1 MSEVSAMRLTMG
13 ARKELSREV
22 ARRYQKA
29 KRSEKRI
36 ILREFCQDVG
46 YNRHYAAFILRNWG
60 RKVFWRSATGEQVVI
75 IVGEKRAKRQR
86 SPRPRIYD
94 EVVCGYLIRFWEV
107 LNYPCGKRLKGCL
120 EPMVA
125 KARQF
130 KEISVPRKV
139 ESKLRQ
145 ISPATIDRMLKA
157 ERQKQELK
165 CRAKTKP
172 GTLLKKQ
179 IAIRT
184 GVEWDED
191 AVGFEELDLVGHDG
205 GNTSGG
211 DFCYTLNVTDIKSGW
226 TEMQAVRNKAQC
238 WVFDALQ
245 DIRARLPFALKGIDS
260 DNGSEFIN
268 AHLFAYCQSEGLAFT
283 RSRSYQ
289 KNDNCHVEQKNFTAV
304 RNFVGYSRYDRE
316 EELALLNELYGH
328 LRLYLNFFHPQMKL
342 VDKERIGSK
351 TKRKHDLP
359 QTPYHRLLFLEE
371 VDEGRKT
378 QLTKCYNQLNPFEL
392 KRTLDKLQERLQRM
406 IFEKNKGRT
415 VYAIN
420 RIKPVLA

>member
-1 MSEVSAMRLTMG
+1 MGLTM
-13 ARKELSREV
+13 ATKKELSKET

-29 KRSEKRI
+29 SRGEKGD
-36 ILREFCQDVG
+36 ILNEFCQAIG
-46 YNRHYAAFILRNWG
+46 YNRHYAASILRNWG
-60 RKVFWRSATGEQVVI
+60 RAVYWRSANGERTVV
-75 IVGEKRAKRQR
+75 IVGEQRLRKQRQ
-86 SPRPRIYD
+86 PRPRIYD
-94 EVVCGYLIRFWEV
+94 DTVRGYVVCFWEV
-107 LNYPCGKRLKGCL
+107 MDYPCGKRLKRCL

-130 KEISVPRKV
+130 KEMAVPRPV
-139 ESKLRQ
+139 EAKLVR
-145 ISPATIDRMLKA
+145 ISAPTLDRMLKA
-157 ERQKQELK
+157 ERRKHELK
-165 CRAKTKP
+165 CRSKTKP

-179 IAIRT
+179 IAIRS

-191 AVGFEELDLVGHDG
+191 AVGYEELDLVGHDG
-205 GNTSGG
+205 GNAGG
-211 DFCYTLNVTDIKSGW
+211 DYCFTLNVTDIKSGW
-226 TEMQAVRNKAQC
+226 TEMQAVRNKAQI

-245 DIRARLPFALKGIDS
+245 DIRKRLPFAMKGIDS

-268 AHLFAYCQSEGLAFT
+268 NHLVAYCQQEGIVFT

-342 VDKERIGSK
+342 VSKERIG
-351 TKRKHDLP
+351 TKVKKQYDMP
-359 QTPYHRLLFLEE
+359 QTPCQRLLDLEE
-371 VDEGRKT
+371 VDVERKAKLQNT
-378 QLTKCYNQLNPFEL
+378 YAQLNPFEL
-392 KRTLDKLQERLQRM
+392 KRTIDKLQGRLLKM
-406 IFEKNKGRT
+406 IYEKNKGRT

>member
-1 MSEVSAMRLTMG
+1 MAT
-13 ARKELSREV
+13 RKELSKEV

-29 KRSEKRI
+29 KRGEKKD
-36 ILREFCQDVG
+36 ILAEFCQATG

-60 RKVFWRSATGEQVVI
+60 RQVHWRSSSGGQTVVI
-75 IVGEKRAKRQR
+75 IGERRVKKQR
-86 SPRPRIYD
+86 LHRPRLYD
-94 EVVCGYLIRFWEV
+94 DVVRDYLLCFWEV
-107 LNYPCGKRLKGCL
+107 LDYPCGKRLKRCL
-120 EPMVA
+120 EPMVV

-130 KEISVPRKV
+130 REMAVPR
-139 ESKLRQ
+139 ETEAKLRR
-145 ISPATIDRMLKA
+145 ISAATIDRMLKA
-157 ERQKQELK
+157 ERKKHELK
-165 CRAKTKP
+165 CRSKTKP
-172 GTLLKKQ
+172 GTLLKKH

-191 AVGFEELDLVGHDG
+191 AAGYEELDLVGHDG
-205 GNTSGG
+205 GHASG
-211 DFCYTLNVTDIKSGW
+211 DYCYTLNVTDIKSGW
-226 TEMQAVRNKAQC
+226 TEMEAIRNKAQC

-245 DIRARLPFALKGIDS
+245 DIRTRLPFALKGIDS

-268 AHLFAYCQSEGLAFT
+268 AHLMAYCQAEKLVFT

-304 RNFVGYSRYDRE
+304 RNFVGYSRYDRQ

-342 VDKERIGSK
+342 IKKERIGSK
-351 TKRKHDLP
+351 VRKQYDVP
-359 QTPYHRLLFLEE
+359 QTPYQRLLGLEE
-371 VDEGRKT
+371 ISGERKT
-378 QLTKCYNQLNPFEL
+378 RLQTTYDQLNPFAL
-392 KRTLDKLQERLQRM
+392 KRTIDKLQERIGKM

>member
-1 MSEVSAMRLTMG
+1 MGLTM
-13 ARKELSREV
+13 ATKKELSKEV

-29 KRSEKRI
+29 SRGEKRDM
-36 ILREFCQDVG
+36 LNEFCQAIG
-46 YNRHYAAFILRNWG
+46 YNRHYAASILRNWG
-60 RKVFWRSATGEQVVI
+60 RQVYWRSPTGEQTVV
-75 IVGEKRAKRQR
+75 IVGERRVKRQR
-86 SPRPRIYD
+86 QQRPRKYD
-94 EVVCGYLIRFWEV
+94 DAVRDYLLIFWEV
-107 LNYPCGKRLKGCL
+107 LDYPCGKRLKRCL

-130 KEISVPRKV
+130 KEMAVARK
-139 ESKLRQ
+139 EEAKLQQ
-145 ISPATIDRMLKA
+145 ISPATIDRMLKS
-157 ERQKQELK
+157 ERKKYELK
-165 CRAKTKP
+165 CRSKTKP

-179 IAIRT
+179 IAIRS

-191 AVGFEELDLVGHDG
+191 AVGYVELDLVGHDG
-205 GNTSGG
+205 GNTGG
-211 DFCYTLNVTDIKSGW
+211 DYCFTLNVTDIKSGW
-226 TEMQAVRNKAQC
+226 TDMQAVRNKAQC

-245 DIRARLPFALKGIDS
+245 DIRGQLPFDLKGIDS

-268 AHLFAYCQSEGLAFT
+268 AHLLSYCQEEVLVFT

-304 RNFVGYSRYDRE
+304 RNFVGYNRYDRE

-342 VDKERIGSK
+342 VSKERTGSK
-351 TKRKHDLP
+351 VKKQYDVP
-359 QTPYHRLLFLEE
+359 QTPYQRLLTLEE
-371 VDEGRKT
+371 ISAERKT
-378 QLTKCYNQLNPFEL
+378 RLQASYDQLNPFAL
-392 KRTLDKLQERLQRM
+392 KRTIDKLQERLHK
-406 IFEKNKGRT
+406 IIYEKNKGRT